1 MIPSFKEYFYQVYV
15 EAKVLPFT
23 SKQRK
28 AYAHPD
34 DYKPLKDSDV
44 IRVYHGFRDLRDVV
58 KLFRYGLSGKDFAD
72 RVYSYEY
79 NNNPKGLFVSI
90 SPTIA
95 KDFGNYVIEFQ
106 TKVSDLEAPVWPGG
120 GYTVQGQ
127 MSQYFNGEEDREKAR
142 LNRRENAKKS
152 KYDSIKNSDRPEL
165 AELLYSSGEAQALF
179 VGELNANSVRAVWVN
194 PNPKISA
201 RYSTLERITPKEF
214 MQKFANTPI
223 KNDDNGTHSRM
234 LKPRDKFDKD
244 TFFKLMQKHSGDLS
258 EEVLVDIFKNM
269 DDRELL
275 MYVWPNQLEDFK
287 KILTKL

>member
-1 MIPSFKEYFYQVYV
+1 MIPSFKEYFYQVFL
-15 EAKVLPFT
+15 EANVLPFS
-23 SKQRK
+23 SKARK
-28 AYAHPD
+28 KYAYPD

-79 NNNPKGLFVSI
+79 NNNPRGLFVSI

-95 KDFGNYVIEFQ
+95 KEFGHYVIEFQ

-127 MSQYFNGEEDREKAR
+127 MAQYFNGEEDRENAR
-142 LNRRENAKKS
+142 LSRRADAKKS
-152 KYDSIKNSDRPEL
+152 KYDSIRDSDRPEL

-194 PNPKISA
+194 PNPKVSA
-201 RYSTLERITPKEF
+201 RYSTLVRMTPKEF
-214 MQKFANTPI
+214 MEKFSNIEI
-223 KNDDNGTHSRM
+223 KNDDNGVHSRI

-244 TFFKLMQKHSGDLS
+244 TFFKLMRKHSGDLS
-258 EEVLVDIFKNM
+258 EDALTDIFKNM

-275 MYVWPNQLEDFK
+275 MYVWPNQLEDLK
-287 KILTKL
+287 KAINGL